1 MSARKTL
8 DIDAE
13 LQALQAKADKLRR
26 DHLLRLG
33 ELVVETGV
41 HKVIDADQL
50 RTLLVDA
57 RDKALTTD
65 RTAEDQTG
73 KDRTEKDGH
82 GAAGATF
89 PAKAA
94 AKANGHAEPE
104 PGRPR
109 HPDLLARPEAG

>member
-1 MSARKTL
+1 MNARKTL

-26 DHLLRLG
+26 DHLIRLG

-41 HKVIDADQL
+41 HKVLDADRL

-57 RDKALTTD
+57 RDKALAADATAQD
-65 RTAEDQTG
+65 RAG
-73 KDRTEKDGH
+73 KDGH
-82 GAAGATF
+82 GAAGSTF

-104 PGRPR
+104 PISPR

>member
-13 LQALQAKADKLRR
+13 LQALQAKAEKLRR

-33 ELVVETGV
+33 ELVVETGI

-57 RDKALTTD
+57 RDKALAMD
-65 RTAEDQTG
+65 RTGEDQTR
-73 KDRTEKDGH
+73 KDEH

-104 PGRPR
+104 PGRPH
-109 HPDLLARPEAG
+109 HPDLLARPEAR

>member
-13 LQALQAKADKLRR
+13 LQALQAKAEKLRR

-33 ELVVETGV
+33 ELVVETGI

-57 RDKALTTD
+57 RDKALATD
-65 RTAEDQTG
+65 RRDNQAG
-73 KDRTEKDGH
+73 KDGH
-82 GAAGATF
+82 AAAGTTF

-104 PGRPR
+104 PGRPH
-109 HPDLLARPEAG
+109 HPDLLARPEAR

>member
-13 LQALQAKADKLRR
+13 LQTLQAKAEKLRR

-33 ELVVETGV
+33 ELVVETGI
-41 HKVIDADQL
+41 HKVLDADQL

-57 RDKALTTD
+57 RDKALAADGTGED
-65 RTAEDQTG
+65 RAG
-73 KDRTEKDGH
+73 KNGR
-82 GAAGATF
+82 GATGATF
-89 PAKAA
+89 PARAA

-104 PGRPR
+104 PDRPR

>member
-33 ELVVETGV
+33 ELVVETGA
-41 HKVIDADQL
+41 HKVLDADQL

-57 RDKALTTD
+57 RDKALATD
-65 RTAEDQTG
+65 RTARDKTKE
-73 KDRTEKDGH
+73 DGH

-89 PAKAA
+89 PAKAT
-94 AKANGHAEPE
+94 AKADGHAEPE

>member
-13 LQALQAKADKLRR
+13 LQALQAKAEKLRR

-33 ELVVETGV
+33 ELIVETGI
-41 HKVIDADQL
+41 HRVIDADQL
-50 RTLLVDA
+50 RALLVDA
-57 RDKALTTD
+57 RDKALATD
-65 RTAEDQTG
+65 RTGENQTG
-73 KDRTEKDGH
+73 KDGY

-104 PGRPR
+104 PDRTR
-109 HPDLLARPEAG
+109 HPDLLARPEAR

>member
-41 HKVIDADQL
+41 HKVLDADRL

-57 RDKALTTD
+57 RDKALAADATAGD
-65 RTAEDQTG
+65 RPG
-73 KDRTEKDGH
+73 KDGH
-82 GAAGATF
+82 GAAGSTF
-89 PAKAA
+89 SAKSA
-94 AKANGHAEPE
+94 AKANGHEHAKPE
-104 PGRPR
+104 PISPR

>member
-1 MSARKTL
+1 MTARKTL

-33 ELVVETGV
+33 ELVVETGA
-41 HKVIDADQL
+41 HKVLDADQL

-57 RDKALTTD
+57 RDKALAAD
-65 RTAEDQTG
+65 RTGQHPAG
-73 KDRTEKDGH
+73 KDGH

-94 AKANGHAEPE
+94 AKADGHAEPE
-104 PGRPR
+104 PARPR

>member
-33 ELVVETGV
+33 ELVVETGA
-41 HKVIDADQL
+41 HKVLDADQL

-57 RDKALTTD
+57 RDRALAAD
-65 RTAEDQTG
+65 RAAEDKAQADTAG
-73 KDRTEKDGH
+73 KDGH
-82 GAAGATF
+82 GANGATF

-94 AKANGHAEPE
+94 AKGNGRAEPE
-104 PGRPR
+104 PVSPR
-109 HPDLLARPEAG
+109 HPDLLARPEAP

>member
-33 ELVVETGV
+33 ELVTETGV
-41 HKVIDADQL
+41 HKVLDADQL
-50 RTLLVDA
+50 RALLVDA
-57 RDKALTTD
+57 RDKAL
-65 RTAEDQTG
+65 AA
-73 KDRTEKDGH
+73 DRTEQDAPGKDGQ
-82 GAAGATF
+82 AAVGATF

-94 AKANGHAEPE
+94 GGANGRAEPE
-104 PGRPR
+104 PGRAR
-109 HPDLLARPEAG
+109 HPDLLARPEAP

>member
-1 MSARKTL
+1 MSTRKTL

-13 LQALQAKADKLRR
+13 LQALQAKAEKLRR

-33 ELVVETGV
+33 ELVVETGI
-41 HKVIDADQL
+41 HRVIDADQL

-57 RDKALTTD
+57 RDKALAID
-65 RTAEDQTG
+65 RTGENQTG
-73 KDRTEKDGH
+73 KDGH
-82 GAAGATF
+82 AAAGTTF
-89 PAKAA
+89 PAKGA

-109 HPDLLARPEAG
+109 HPDLLARPEAR